1 MRPGLIHGGSAIG
14 GLGGAGPDPPTMLM
28 FLRYQVANQRRSF
41 RRRSHPLTIFCG
53 PQSRSRSDPTSRD
66 SDAARADCDAHPA
79 PFHLADVLFA
89 GDQKPNAIAVTS
101 RTFAANIRM
110 ATASGRRISV
120 DMAGDPPSDP
130 GKLTIHRIC
139 SGRAGPAAM
148 LAPGNPKRG
157 GVQRLGPQDSTRRVG
172 HLEGLSHRQADSR
185 TSSKSSEALD

>member
-1 MRPGLIHGGSAIG
+1 VVRSPGPEVTQRHETAMLRA
-14 GLGGAGPDPPTMLM
+14 PTAMLTP
-28 FLRYQVANQRRSF
+28 RHSTY
-41 RRRSHPLTIFCG
+41 
-53 PQSRSRSDPTSRD
+53 
-66 SDAARADCDAHPA
+66 
-79 PFHLADVLFA
+79 DVLFA

-185 TSSKSSEALD
+185 TSSKSSEALN